1 MRVQSLRTSVLA
13 LAVAVAALAA
23 GPASAFILFDDRATF
38 QAELGASITDDYTNP
53 GYDIDPMTGV
63 NILTDGEMS
72 AVLGETI
79 YRPTGFSNNNIV
91 GALIGSRT
99 GYCAG
104 CNGSFLLSFA
114 STSVGSDVGVFGVGL
129 DIIANAG
136 NFDTPKDIYSAFVT
150 FGDGSTAN
158 FSLPFVDTEG
168 DLSSFPFFGLTSDR
182 LVTSIAFGLPDGGVI
197 TEGSFAINNLTI
209 GAEVPGPLP
218 LFGVAAAFGAS
229 RRIRKRIKASR
240 PEGTMA
246 STR

>member
-1 MRVQSLRTSVLA
+1 M
-13 LAVAVAALAA
+13 AALAA
-23 GPASAFILFDDRATF
+23 SPASAFTVFSDRTAF
-38 QAELGASITDDYTNP
+38 QVQLGASITDDYTNP
-53 GYDIDPMTGV
+53 GYDIDPVTGV
-63 NILTDGEMS
+63 NFLTDVEMS

-79 YRPTGFSNNNIV
+79 YQATGFPNNNIV

-104 CNGSFLLSFA
+104 CNGSFLLSFT
-114 STSVGSDVGVFGVGL
+114 STSVGSGAGVFGVGL
-129 DIIANAG
+129 DLIANAG
-136 NFDTPKDIYSAFVT
+136 NFNTPKDIYSAFVT

-168 DLSSFPFFGLTSDR
+168 DLSSFPFFGLTSER
-182 LVTSIAFGLPDGGVI
+182 LVTSIAFGLPDGGVT

-229 RRIRKRIKASR
+229 RRIRKRIKQSR

>member
-1 MRVQSLRTSVLA
+1 M
-13 LAVAVAALAA
+13 AALAA
-23 GPASAFILFDDRATF
+23 SPASAFTVFDDRTTF
-38 QAELGASITDDYTNP
+38 QVQLGASITDDYTNP
-53 GYDIDPMTGV
+53 GYDIDPVTGV
-63 NILTDGEMS
+63 NSLNDVEMN

-79 YRPTGFSNNNIV
+79 YQPTGFSNINLV
-91 GALIGSRT
+91 GSVIGGRT

-104 CNGSFLLSFA
+104 CNGSFLLSFT

-129 DIIANAG
+129 DLIANAG
-136 NFDTPKDIYSAFVT
+136 DVETRKNIYSAFVT

-158 FSLPFVDTEG
+158 FALPLVDNEG
-168 DLSSFPFFGLTSDR
+168 DLSSFPFFGLTSDQ
-182 LVTSIAFGLPDGGVI
+182 LITSIAFGLPDGGV
-197 TEGSFAINNLTI
+197 TTDGLFAINNLTI

-240 PEGTMA
+240 LEGTMA